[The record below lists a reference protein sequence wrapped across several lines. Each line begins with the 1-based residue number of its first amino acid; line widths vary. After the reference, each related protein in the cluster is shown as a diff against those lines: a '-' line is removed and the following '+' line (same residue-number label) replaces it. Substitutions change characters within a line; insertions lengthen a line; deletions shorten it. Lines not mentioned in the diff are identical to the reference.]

1 MAGPEAFFD
10 DYNVNVREEEKM
22 AFLPCLLCTERLEKR
37 IDKNRKPY
45 FVCNPCGIQLFIRR
59 QHGITL
65 LEKLLRDVAK
75 NEIPFRQ
82 RAEEVHKIQAL
93 LTEINGVKKQIE
105 RLEKQKGFFFPDQDK
120 IRACNLLKVKLQNLF
135 KELEELSKKNMQI
148 RTF

>member
-1 MAGPEAFFD
+1 MGPLWAELSNLRWPVQKPFFAD
-10 DYNVNVREEEKM
+10 CNVNVRKEEKM

-59 QHGITL
+59 QHGITK

-82 RAEEVHKIQAL
+82 RAEEVHNIQAL

-105 RLEKQKGFFFPDQDK
+105 RLDVSSGNSDPPNSGNSEPSSNSQ
-120 IRACNLLKVKLQNLF
+120 R
-135 KELEELSKKNMQI
+135 
-148 RTF
+148 R